1 MANKTPQHFI
11 QKGFDKANVLARD
24 YFLDKEKLHKLI
36 CAYAELLYL
45 HRQRFIATLDPRW
58 AILNTLIGKHVP
70 KGTDGGVVRTQI
82 KEGAAKMLNM
92 AFPESNHGRTSY
104 AEGQNLIQDLAEET
118 KTWDPSWRI
127 DDAEGNPVAGP
138 EGA

>member
-1 MANKTPQHFI
+1 MSKTPQHFI

-24 YFLDKEKLHKLI
+24 YFSQKEKLHKLV

-45 HRQRFIATLDPRW
+45 HRQRFIVTLDPRW
-58 AILNTLIGKHVP
+58 EILNTLIAKNVP
-70 KGTDGGVVRTQI
+70 KGTDGVIVRQQI
-82 KEGAAKMLNM
+82 KEGAAKMLDM
-92 AFPESNHGRTSY
+92 AFPESSATHGRSSY
-104 AEGQNLIQDLAEET
+104 AESQTLIQDLTEET

-138 EGA
+138 T